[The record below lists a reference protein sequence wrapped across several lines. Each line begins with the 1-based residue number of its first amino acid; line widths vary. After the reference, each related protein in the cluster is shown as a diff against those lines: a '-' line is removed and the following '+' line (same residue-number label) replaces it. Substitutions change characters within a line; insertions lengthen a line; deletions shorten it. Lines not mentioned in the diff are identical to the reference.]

1 MIFSHWISIG
11 WNISIPN
18 EFSNL
23 SLFLNKNSIK
33 KNIYI
38 YHKLCVLLT
47 YFVHVNSFCDRVH
60 IDKKPLYLTSVRSK
74 PAELSLRILTDFH
87 LTFFGT
93 QHPLERPLK
102 SFFSISTV
110 CHRAVW
116 ALYIPSRFVCR
127 LYLCR
132 LIERSSIRRSRAR
145 ARFGRGKEEEVARGW
160 LPSQSL
166 GGGRAG
172 LSRSLRAGGWC
183 RGPWIDPGATLH
195 TTITTTI
202 ARTGTPTRCNHRA
215 LANYPSQT
223 YTHTYVRIALRAW
236 FCTLR

>member
-33 KNIYI
+33 NIYI
-38 YHKLCVLLT
+38 YHKLCVLLI
-47 YFVHVNSFCDRVH
+47 YFVHVNSFGDRVH
-60 IDKKPLYLTSVRSK
+60 IDKESLYLTNVRSK

-87 LTFFGT
+87 FTFFGT

-127 LYLCR
+127 LYLCW

-166 GGGRAG
+166 GGWKGRVESVVEG
-172 LSRSLRAGGWC
+172 WRMMPWSLDRSRGYATHYHHYYYCSNRH
-183 RGPWIDPGATLH
+183 PDPLQPPS
-195 TTITTTI
+195 
-202 ARTGTPTRCNHRA
+202 TG
-215 LANYPSQT
+215 
-223 YTHTYVRIALRAW
+223 
-236 FCTLR
+236 